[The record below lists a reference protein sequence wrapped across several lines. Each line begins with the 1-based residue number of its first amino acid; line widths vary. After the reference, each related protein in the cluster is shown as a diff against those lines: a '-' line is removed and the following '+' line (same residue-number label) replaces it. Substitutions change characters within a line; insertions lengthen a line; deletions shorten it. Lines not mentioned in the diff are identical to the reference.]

1 MSELQKEILSMI
13 IILDNDSLL
22 SMKPLLEKLLDSE
35 ILKLDPNA
43 NLSEMDVY
51 DKISVL
57 KATRILEDD
66 STTISYEDALKELGV
81 DEW

>member
-22 SMKPLLEKLLDSE
+22 SVKPLLEQLLDSE
-35 ILKLDPNA
+35 ILKLDSSA
-43 NLSEMDVY
+43 NISQMDVY

-57 KATRILEDD
+57 KATRILNDN
-66 STTISYEDALKELGV
+66 TPTISYEDALKELEV
-81 DEW
+81 NE